1 MKKKCGI
8 ILAALVTACAMT
20 ACQGLPSS
28 GDKSV
33 SNDREPEVSLAVQS
47 EEEESSTDPGLS
59 EEEAEELEQELYNT
73 YVNVNNFMV
82 GRLHSS
88 LERYF
93 EYVDI
98 EQEEFTLLDADD
110 DYFTCYSL
118 SEYDIRDL
126 DSAYEMA
133 SGKSEKDAL
142 DEAFLKMYPSASI
155 VIATLNEIE
164 EYTDMKSYLD
174 DDYERAREYH
184 ATLMGSLEE
193 YFNTGDAFMEELNAV
208 ADARSAEDLE
218 RMKAEGYEV
227 FYAMNMVI
235 DLANDIE
242 QELYNQEVW
251 DENILD
257 MDLEKIQPLYD
268 EFVENV
274 EALLEYSKDESK
286 LAAEGIPYNSGY
298 WSIFLSDVKDTKTS
312 LTEVLQKVKD
322 GEELS
327 YSDMLMTGISGECSL
342 SSFDEGLSRM
352 IDDYNGMISY

>member
-193 YFNTGDAFMEELNAV
+193 YFNTGDAFMEELNTV

>member
-1 MKKKCGI
+1 MRRKCSI
-8 ILAALVTACAMT
+8 VLAALATACAIT
-20 ACQGLPSS
+20 ACEGLPAS

-33 SNDREPEVSLAVQS
+33 SNDKEPETSVSVKS
-47 EEEESSTDPGLS
+47 EEESDTEPSLS
-59 EEEAEELEQELYNT
+59 EEEAEALEQELYNT
-73 YVNVNNFMV
+73 YVNVNNFML
-82 GRLHSS
+82 GRLQSS

-133 SGKSEKDAL
+133 SGKRDKNAL
-142 DEAFLKMYPSASI
+142 DEAFLKMYPSVSI

-184 ATLMGSLEE
+184 ATLIGSLEE
-193 YFNTGDAFMEELNAV
+193 YFDTGDAFIEELNIV
-208 ADARSAEDLE
+208 ADARSAADLE

-242 QELYNQEVW
+242 GELVSQGVW
-251 DENILD
+251 DANILD

-274 EALLEYSKDESK
+274 EALLAYSKDESK

-298 WSIFLSDVKDTKTS
+298 WTIFISDVKDTKTS

-322 GEELS
+322 GKPLS
-327 YSDMLMTGISGECSL
+327 SSDMMITSIGGQCSL
-342 SSFDEGLSRM
+342 SSFDAGLSRM
-352 IDDYNGMISY
+352 IDDYNSMISY

>member
-1 MKKKCGI
+1 MRKKCSI
-8 ILAALVTACAMT
+8 VLAALVTACAMT
-20 ACQGLPSS
+20 ACEGLPSS

-33 SNDREPEVSLAVQS
+33 SNDKEPETSVSVKS
-47 EEEESSTDPGLS
+47 EEESDTEPSLS
-59 EEEAEELEQELYNT
+59 EEEAEALEQELYNT

-82 GRLHSS
+82 GRLQSS

-110 DYFTCYSL
+110 SYFTCYSL

-133 SGKSEKDAL
+133 NAKSEKDAL

-184 ATLMGSLEE
+184 ATLMGALEE
-193 YFNTGDAFMEELNAV
+193 YFNTGDAFMEELTIV

-242 QELYNQEVW
+242 EELVNQGVW

-274 EALLEYSKDESK
+274 EALLEYSKDGSK
-286 LAAEGIPYNSGY
+286 LASEGISSNSGY
-298 WSIFLSDVKDTKTS
+298 WSIFISDVKDTKTS
-312 LTEVLQKVKD
+312 LTEVIQKVKE
-322 GEELS
+322 GKPLS
-327 YSDMLMTGISGECSL
+327 SSDMMITSIGGQCSL
-342 SSFDEGLSRM
+342 SSFDAGLSRM
-352 IDDYNGMISY
+352 IDDYNSIISY

>member
-1 MKKKCGI
+1 MKKKYGI